1 MADNVRLLFFAG
13 STREGSLN
21 RKLAEA
27 ARSIAADRGHE
38 AHIISLSDY
47 DMPIYNGDLEKR
59 EGPPEAAFQ
68 LMELMKNYQGIFI
81 ASPEYNASVT
91 PLLKNT
97 IDWLSRAEGRVDPPG
112 SLFKTRAFGIGSASN
127 GVYGGMRSL
136 ITLRQVLTISSIGAI
151 VIPEQVAVGG
161 ASTAFD
167 ENGAL
172 VSERPRKMLETAI
185 DKLAFIAQR
194 LYS

>member
-1 MADNVRLLFFAG
+1 
-13 STREGSLN
+13 
-21 RKLAEA
+21 
-27 ARSIAADRGHE
+27 
-38 AHIISLSDY
+38 
-47 DMPIYNGDLEKR
+47 
-59 EGPPEAAFQ
+59 
-68 LMELMKNYQGIFI
+68 
-81 ASPEYNASVT
+81 
-91 PLLKNT
+91 
-97 IDWLSRAEGRVDPPG
+97 
-112 SLFKTRAFGIGSASN
+112 
-127 GVYGGMRSL
+127 MRSL

>member
-59 EGPPEAAFQ
+59 QGPPEAAFR
-68 LMELMKNYQGIFI
+68 LMELMKTYPGIFI
-81 ASPEYNASVT
+81 ASPEYNASMT

-97 IDWLSRAEGRVDPPG
+97 IDWLSRAEGRVEPPG

-136 ITLRQVLTISSIGAI
+136 ITLRQVLTISSIGAWSF
-151 VIPEQVAVGG
+151 PNRSRSEALPLHSMKAARSSANAHARCSKQP
-161 ASTAFD
+161 ST
-167 ENGAL
+167 N
-172 VSERPRKMLETAI
+172 SP
-185 DKLAFIAQR
+185 
-194 LYS
+194 S